1 MSGGEV
7 VSEVVRHSLT
17 YRSRAMRFGR
27 IVLGMV
33 LAGGLAVL
41 VAAENEKPA
50 RPKPEVTSVPHL
62 PDPINAALQDRE
74 FDKAVGLL
82 DEQLAVPKVAHPDYL
97 LYMKGRA
104 LAEAGKSDE
113 ALAVYEGLEKAHPQ
127 SAWLSRS
134 RFGRGAVHARARRFE
149 LAATIY
155 RAETERLLSNQR
167 TDELTGIYLEFAD
180 RFFDGV
186 PVAGPTTERKPDFAQ
201 ALGYYQQALQLQP
214 SQELRRKTELRVA
227 RCHLELNQHG
237 EAIAAYQVFLKTW
250 CEARV
255 AAERRATSVQEA
267 EARYQ
272 LGRVQLAAGQ
282 PAEARKTWQDF
293 LASDVAKAGA
303 GEMPAEATY
312 RLAHTYGMPQPPT
325 VGDLE
330 LGVAQLL
337 RFVQEFPK
345 HALAPQAELEIA
357 RGYVHHGRHEQAV
370 ARLREMIANEAYA
383 EKPQV
388 TAAWNLLG
396 QVYATQKK
404 FDEAIA
410 TWRTFLE
417 KYPTDPLWS
426 EVQRVIVDTEFAAA
440 EDQRGAGGFDAARK
454 LWETFLNKY
463 PLDPRAALVLYRFG
477 EMHHE
482 AAVRLAEPLPPEGDE
497 PPTKA
502 DPAGAEKLF
511 EAAIADWRRLVSK
524 YPGTNEASQGAFM
537 IGQTLEH
544 KLVRLA
550 DALEA
555 YKKVEG
561 AFQGQSQAAIAQLTS
576 KQLEVVT
583 ERKFRGQ
590 EKAVVRLTTRNL
602 ESVSVKTYRIDMTDY
617 FRKMHLGGGVE
628 SLDIAL
634 IDPDKSWEHKVENF
648 ASYRR
653 VQETVEIPV
662 EGPGVTA
669 VTISGDTLE
678 ATTMVVVGDID
689 LVVKCSRNE
698 LFVFAEDMVAGK
710 PAEGV
715 TLLVSDGGKVFAEVK
730 TGKEG
735 VYQGSFEE
743 LKNVNDLRVFAVRDG
758 HSASS
763 QADLQGLQF
772 AVGLAPKGYLH
783 TDRPA
788 YRAGQLVNIKGIVR
802 WVEADRYV
810 VKPGEKFLLQVID
823 SRNRVLHSQ
832 DVVTGDFGTLSA
844 NFSLP
849 TESPQGSYRVHLRQA
864 ARNQSFETTFEVHE
878 YRLEPVRFTVD
889 LPRKVYYRGEQVQG
903 KLVLKYYH
911 GTPLA
916 GRTVEYRLGD
926 DRWYTAETDANG
938 EVAFDLPT
946 RRYSESQ
953 ALGLVARCAERNLT
967 TGAVIQLATRGFEVS
982 LSTARSVYVAGE
994 TFDATTLVADA
1005 AGKPLAQALKLE
1017 VLRITNV
1024 QGRTGERLVETHD
1037 IQTDEKAGRVK
1048 HTLRL
1053 EKAGQYA
1060 LRATGT
1066 DRFGN
1071 TVSGSASVT
1080 ISGEKD
1086 SVRLRIL
1093 SDKHSYKTGETAK
1106 VQLHWREKPAL
1117 ALVTYEGASILGYRM
1132 LELKP
1137 GANPLDVT
1145 MDEKLAP
1152 NFQLSVTVMEGNR
1165 FHTAQSEFVVARGLN
1180 IALKP
1185 SAATL
1190 RPGEPLTVELLVTD
1204 AQGKPVSAEVSL
1216 GLVQQNL
1223 LDQFPDG
1230 TESIEAFF
1238 NGGSRT
1244 VSVRAFS
1251 SCTFK
1256 YEPATRPINEFLL
1269 AETRREED
1277 RLREL
1282 DALKAASAP
1291 LPAPAP
1297 AAAAEAMDDAPATP
1311 PGEPGVAAFG
1321 GLGGGMG
1328 APDTA
1333 RMGRYAKPQ
1342 GAAKADRQQKMMRDK
1357 DGMEDQPEDETLMLQ
1372 YDSDFAEK
1380 SMLGKAD
1387 AQLLGLRLRKENSWH
1402 SYFMDTRE
1410 LGNTTKGFEML
1421 AITDNTV
1428 VALNGRGEFQV
1439 VNGFAVV
1446 DLERIAADGGLQVLP
1461 GMASAETGY
1470 WNPGILT
1477 DAEGKG
1483 TVVFRTPDRSTAWKL
1498 RAKGINVETLAG
1510 QTEADIVT
1518 QKELFGELQTP
1529 LAYTE
1534 GDKGVV
1540 LVEVHNTAFKEGEIV
1555 VSLKTTIGEVSTEQ
1569 KKTLKV
1575 EKIGVESH
1583 SFPVTVASG
1592 DGVLF
1597 ELTVARGE
1605 SRDVL
1610 TRTVPVLPYGL
1621 PVMATAA
1628 GVTAQSTSFTV
1639 DFAPDQPAVQPELEL
1654 VIGPTV
1660 RRTLIDAVLGGDGG
1674 AWDRS
1679 LPRPSNEIERAVSD
1693 VLGGVALLKMI
1704 GASRD
1709 ADTPDARELAARV
1722 QSGLSR
1728 LVAAQRDDGGWSWS
1742 SGAGADRVDRYLTSR
1757 AMWGLSLGRKGG
1769 FAVPEETFVKGSR
1782 HLATLLAGLAENDHE
1797 ARAILLHG
1805 LAEADSADFAVA
1817 NRLHR
1822 SRNQLS
1828 ASGLV
1833 HTALALVRMDRR
1845 DMAAELLELAKPKIP
1860 SAPAKV
1866 GRDAALAGCLPWMQ
1880 TGVEL
1885 RALYL
1890 AALNELDPK
1899 GKTAAPLADWLM
1911 SARIG
1916 SRWRPEKANGPALL
1930 ALADWFGRTQFA
1942 EEKYTLTIR
1951 VNDKEVET
1959 FTVEPANVPARTV
1972 KVPAKLLAAKGPQR
1986 VSIDMVGRG
1995 RISYSAVLSG
2005 FVPAEKLKSTTND
2018 WYVERW
2024 YEPAQRLLDGE
2035 AIPRG
2040 FDILTGQYTTFLN
2053 PVTQLPM
2060 GERAE
2065 VTVMIHRTRLTGQP
2079 NEPLDYLVV
2088 TEPIPAGTSV
2098 LPDSITGPFD
2108 RYEIG
2113 AGAITFYLGDRAGLG
2128 QIQYALTGYVP
2139 GAYRTAPTLSR
2150 SFYEPDRIVVSKTKD
2165 LTILAQGAKST
2176 DEYRST
2182 PRELFE
2188 LGKRLAAKGEHA
2200 AAAKHLTELFTKHRL
2215 NDDAYRQ
2222 TVSLLFECALVA
2234 DDAEN
2239 IVRYFE
2245 IVKEKYADIE
2255 VSFDRILKVGKAYAR
2270 LGEHERSYLVYRA
2283 TAEAGFQR
2291 ESQIVGFLDQRGEFL
2306 RSVQVMER
2314 LLREYPA
2321 ESYVAIAAYALSQE
2335 VYGKAP
2341 EAAANETLRNAGLTR
2356 IDLIAASARMLDA
2369 FLSTWP
2375 NDPAADQAGFA
2386 MATALL
2392 DMGQFEKSAQRAAEF
2407 AKRYPNSQL
2416 LDSFWY
2422 IIGFSRFAQGRHD
2435 DALETVKKVAEFVR
2449 KDPQTGAE
2457 TPAAGK
2463 WQAIYIMGQIYH
2475 SLGKPASAVEE
2486 YTKVKDRFP
2495 DANEAIDFFTRK
2507 DLTLPEVTVVKPG
2520 DACKIALKHRNVAE
2534 ANVKAYRIDLL
2545 KFSLLQRNLSRIT
2558 AINLAGIRPYHDLP
2572 LNLGDGKDY
2581 RDRERDLDLPL
2592 KDEGAYLVVCQGENL
2607 YTSGLVLV
2615 SPLVLEVQ
2623 EDVPSGRVRVTV
2635 KDQVADKYVVDVHV
2649 KAIGTRNPK
2658 FVSGQTDLRGV
2669 FVADGIEGECTVIA
2683 RVEPNRYAFHR
2694 GKVSLG
2700 APPASATPMPQL
2712 QEEAKKRVDVQEQLL
2727 EQIRGTNNEFN
2738 SLQRGNYRQLLD
2750 NKQQGVAPNAAF

>member
-1 MSGGEV
+1 
-7 VSEVVRHSLT
+7 
-17 YRSRAMRFGR
+17 MRFGR

-41 VAAENEKPA
+41 VAAENDKPA

-62 PDPINAALQDRE
+62 PDAINSALQDRD

-82 DEQLAVPKVAHPDYL
+82 DQQLAAEKVANPDYL

-113 ALAVYEGLEKAHPQ
+113 ALAVYDGLEKTYPK
-127 SAWLSRS
+127 SVWLSRS
-134 RFGRGAVHARARRFE
+134 RFGRGAVHARERRFE

-180 RFFDGV
+180 RFFEGV
-186 PVAGPTTERKPDFAQ
+186 PVAGPTSERKPDFAQ

-237 EAIAAYQVFLKTW
+237 EAINAYQAFLKTW
-250 CEARV
+250 CDARL
-255 AAERRATSVQEA
+255 AAEKRAVSGQEA

-272 LGRVQLAAGQ
+272 LGRAQLAAGQ

-293 LASDVAKAGA
+293 LASEVVKEGA

-312 RLAHTYGMPQPPT
+312 RLAHTYGMPSPPT

-337 RFVQEFPK
+337 RFVQEFPQHK
-345 HALAPQAELEIA
+345 LAPQAEIEIA
-357 RGYVHHGRHEQAV
+357 RGYVHHGRHEPAV
-370 ARLREMIANEAYA
+370 ARLRAMIANEAYA
-383 EKPQV
+383 GKPQV

-396 QVYATQKK
+396 QVYATQRK

-440 EDQRGAGGFDAARK
+440 EDQRGNGRFDAARK

-477 EMHHE
+477 EMHNE
-482 AAVRLAEPLPPEGDE
+482 AAVRLAEPPPPEGDD

-502 DPAGAEKLF
+502 DPAGAEKRF

-544 KLVRLA
+544 KLVRLGE
-550 DALEA
+550 ALEA

-561 AFQGQSQAAIAQLTS
+561 AFQGQAQSAIAQLTS

-583 ERKFRGQ
+583 ERKFRSK

-634 IDPDKSWEHKVENF
+634 IDPDKSWEHKVEGF
-648 ASYRR
+648 ESYRR
-653 VQETVEIPV
+653 LQQTVEIPV

-715 TLLVSDGGKVFAEVK
+715 TLLVSDGGKVFAEVQ
-730 TGKEG
+730 TGKDG
-735 VYQGSFEE
+735 VYQGSFEP
-743 LKNVNDLRVFAVRDG
+743 LKSVNDLRVFAVRDG

-763 QADLQGLQF
+763 QADLNGLQF

-810 VKPGEKFLLQVID
+810 FKAGEKFLLQVID
-823 SRNRVLHSQ
+823 PRNRVLHSQ
-832 DVVTGDFGTLSA
+832 DVVLGEFGTVAA

-864 ARNQSFETTFEVHE
+864 ARNQSFETTFQVHE

-889 LPRKVYYRGEQVQG
+889 LPRTVYYRGEQVQG

-926 DRWYTAETDANG
+926 DRWYSATTDANG

-953 ALGLVARCAERNLT
+953 ALGLVARCAERNLA
-967 TGAVIQLATRGFEVS
+967 TGSVIQLATRGFEVS

-1005 AGKPLAQALKLE
+1005 AGKPLAEALKLE
-1017 VLRITNV
+1017 VLRITNTH
-1024 QGRTGERLVETHD
+1024 GRTGERLVETHD
-1037 IQTDEKAGRVK
+1037 IKTDDKAGRAK

-1053 EKAGQYA
+1053 EGAGQYA

-1086 SVRLRIL
+1086 AVRLRIL
-1093 SDKHSYKTGETAK
+1093 SDKHNYKTGETAK

-1137 GANPLDVT
+1137 GANPLDVP
-1145 MDEKLAP
+1145 MDEKLVP
-1152 NFQLSVTVMEGNR
+1152 NFQLSVAVMEGNR
-1165 FHTAQSEFVVARGLN
+1165 FHSAESGFVVARGLN
-1180 IALKP
+1180 ISLKP
-1185 SAATL
+1185 SAATS
-1190 RPGEPLTVELLVTD
+1190 RPGEPLTVEVLATD

-1277 RLREL
+1277 RLREKE
-1282 DALKAASAP
+1282 ALVAASAP
-1291 LPAPAP
+1291 LSAPAPAP
-1297 AAAAEAMDDAPATP
+1297 EAMEDAPATP
-1311 PGEPGVAAFG
+1311 VGEPGVAAGAAFG
-1321 GLGGGMG
+1321 GIGGGVG
-1328 APDTA
+1328 APMEGQMD
-1333 RMGRYAKPQ
+1333 RFAKPQ
-1342 GAAKADRQQKMMRDK
+1342 GAAKSKAERHWMMGRDK
-1357 DGMEDQPEDETLMLQ
+1357 DGKAGKLDDLSLMLN
-1372 YDSDFAEK
+1372 YDADFSEK
-1380 SMLGKAD
+1380 TIAGNAGET
-1387 AQLLGLRLRKENSWH
+1387 LLGLRLRKENTWND
-1402 SYFMDTRE
+1402 YYMDTRE
-1410 LGNTTKGFEML
+1410 LGNTRRGFEML
-1421 AITDNTV
+1421 AIADNTV
-1428 VALNGRGEFQV
+1428 VAVNGRGEFQV
-1439 VNGFAVV
+1439 VNGLAVA
-1446 DLERIAADGGLQVLP
+1446 DLVRLAGDAGLQVLP
-1461 GMASAETGY
+1461 SMASAETGY
-1470 WNPGILT
+1470 WNPAILT
-1477 DAEGKG
+1477 DKEGKA
-1483 TVVFRTPDRSTAWKL
+1483 TITFRTPDRSTAWKL
-1498 RAKGINVETLAG
+1498 RAKGINAETLAG
-1510 QTEADIVT
+1510 QTETDIVT
-1518 QKELFGELQTP
+1518 KKELFGELQTP

-1540 LVEVHNTAFKEGEIV
+1540 LVEVHNTEFKDGEITV
-1555 VSLKTTIGEVSTEQ
+1555 VLKTTIGDKSTEQ
-1569 KKTLKV
+1569 KKVLKV
-1575 EKIGVESH
+1575 EKTGVQSL
-1583 SFPVTVASG
+1583 SFPIEIAGG
-1592 DGVLF
+1592 DSLGF
-1597 ELTVARGE
+1597 ELTVVRGE
-1605 SRDVL
+1605 TRDVL

-1628 GVTAQSTSFTV
+1628 GLAGQSTSFSV
-1639 DFAPDQPAVQPELEL
+1639 DFAPEQGAVKPELEL
-1654 VIGPTV
+1654 VIGPTI
-1660 RRTLIDAVLGGDGG
+1660 RRTLLDAVLGSDGG
-1674 AWDRS
+1674 TWDR
-1679 LPRPSNEIERAVSD
+1679 LPRPYNEIERAVSD

-1722 QSGLSR
+1722 QAGLSR
-1728 LVAAQRDDGGWSWS
+1728 LVASQREDGGWSWS
-1742 SGAGADRVDRYLTSR
+1742 TGAGADRVDRYLTSR
-1757 AMWGLSLGRKGG
+1757 AVWGLSLGRKGG
-1769 FAVPEETFVKGSR
+1769 FAVPEETFVKGTR
-1782 HLATLLAGLAENDHE
+1782 HLATLLAALAENDHE

-1822 SRNQLS
+1822 ARQQLS

-1845 DMAAELLELAKPKIP
+1845 DMAKELLDLARAKIP
-1860 SAPAKV
+1860 AAPAKV
-1866 GRDAALAGCLPWMQ
+1866 GRDAALAGCVPWMQ

-1885 RALYL
+1885 RGLYL
-1890 AALNELDPK
+1890 AALNELEPA
-1899 GKTAAPLADWLM
+1899 GKHAAPLADWLM
-1911 SARIG
+1911 SARVG
-1916 SRWRPEKANGPALL
+1916 SRWRPEKANGPVIV
-1930 ALADWFGRTQFA
+1930 ALADWFGRAQVAT
-1942 EEKYTLTIR
+1942 EKYTLTIR
-1951 VNDKEVET
+1951 VNDQEVEQLV
-1959 FTVEPANVPARTV
+1959 VEPATQPARTV
-1972 KVPAKLLAAKGPQR
+1972 KVPAKFLAAKGPQR
-1986 VSIDMVGRG
+1986 VAIDMQGRG
-1995 RISYSAVLSG
+1995 RFGYSAVLSG
-2005 FVPAEKLKSTTND
+2005 FVPAEKLKSTTDD
-2018 WYVERW
+2018 WYLERW
-2024 YEPAQRLLDGE
+2024 YEPAQRMLDGE
-2035 AIPRG
+2035 VIPRG
-2040 FDILTGQYTTFLN
+2040 FDILTGQYQTFLN
-2053 PVTQLPM
+2053 PMTQLPV
-2060 GERAE
+2060 GERTE
-2065 VTVMIHRTRLTGQP
+2065 VTVMIHRTKLTGQP
-2079 NEPLDYLVV
+2079 NEPIDYLVV
-2088 TEPIPAGTSV
+2088 TEPIPAGATV
-2098 LPDSITGPFD
+2098 LPDSISGPFD

-2113 AGAITFYLGDRAGLG
+2113 PGAITFYLGDRPHLG
-2128 QIQYALTGYVP
+2128 DIRYALAGYVP
-2139 GAYRTAPTLSR
+2139 GTYRTAPTLSR
-2150 SFYEPDRIVVSKTKD
+2150 SFYEPDRIRVSATKD
-2165 LTILAQGAKST
+2165 LTILPQGVKST
-2176 DEYRST
+2176 DEYRNT

-2188 LGKRLAAKGEHA
+2188 IGKRLAAKGDFA
-2200 AAAKHLTELFTKHRL
+2200 AAAPPLTELLTKHRL
-2215 NDDAYRQ
+2215 NDDTYRQ
-2222 TVSLLFECALVA
+2222 TVSLLFECALAA

-2321 ESYVAIAAYALSQE
+2321 EAYVAIAAYALSQE

-2341 EAAANETLRNAGLTR
+2341 EAVANEALRNAGLTR
-2356 IDLIAASARMLDA
+2356 IDLIAASARMVDA

-2375 NDPAADQAGFA
+2375 GDPAADQAGFS

-2392 DMGQFEKSAQRAAEF
+2392 DMGQFEKSARRAAEF
-2407 AKRYPNSQL
+2407 SKRYPNSQL

-2422 IIGFSRFAQGRHD
+2422 IIGYSRFAQGRHD

-2449 KDPQTGAE
+2449 KDPQSGVE
-2457 TPAAGK
+2457 TPAASK

-2475 SLGKPASAVEE
+2475 SLGKPASAIEE

-2495 DANEAIDFFTRK
+2495 DANEAIDFFTHK
-2507 DLTLPEVTVVKPG
+2507 GLMLPEVTVVKPG

-2572 LNLGDGKDY
+2572 LQLGDGKDY

-2623 EDVPSGRVRVTV
+2623 EDAPSGRVRVTV
-2635 KDQVADKYVVDVHV
+2635 KDQVAEKYVVDVHV
-2649 KAIGTRNPK
+2649 KAIGARNPK

-2669 FVADGIEGECTVIA
+2669 FVADGIEGESTVIA

-2694 GKVSLG
+2694 GKLPLG
-2700 APPASATPMPQL
+2700 AAPVPADPVQQQM
-2712 QEEAKKRVDVQEQLL
+2712 QEETKKQVDVQEQLL
-2727 EQIRGTNNEFN
+2727 EQIRGTNDAFN
-2738 SLQRGNYRQLLD
+2738 SYQRGNYRQLLD
-2750 NKQQGVAPNAAF
+2750 NKQQGVAPSKAF